1 MRCLGLSS
9 VRVAP
14 DLLPTNAIALRASL
28 TVLYIFSL
36 KLDISYALMLWYP
49 KILLKYYSYA
59 RALALCMRLIG
70 TFIYRQNEFHDYYT
84 K

>member
-1 MRCLGLSS
+1 MIWT
-9 VRVAP
+9 VRVGTIRFA
-14 DLLPTNAIALRASL
+14 DRVE
-28 TVLYIFSL
+28 VLQFFSL

-59 RALALCMRLIG
+59 RALALCMRPIG